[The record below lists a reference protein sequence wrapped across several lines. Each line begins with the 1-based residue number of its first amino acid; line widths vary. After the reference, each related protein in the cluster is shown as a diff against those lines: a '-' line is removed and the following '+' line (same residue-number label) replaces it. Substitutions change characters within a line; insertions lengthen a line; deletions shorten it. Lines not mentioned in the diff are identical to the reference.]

1 MDVQVHKGG
10 QNREA
15 FGIHHSLLRAGQGRQ
30 ATAYRLDFS
39 IAEVQFQFFSMDVH
53 CMLYQHDRFLLFEAA
68 PGQARAK
75 KNFSQTGKVQIL
87 KIGNK
92 PAAKKPAAKH
102 IFSFLAPQTH
112 DM

>member
-1 MDVQVHKGG
+1 MDVEVHKGR
-10 QNREA
+10 QNRQA
-15 FGIHHSLLRAGQGRQ
+15 FGIHHRLLRTGQGRQ
-30 ATAYRLDFS
+30 TAAHRLDFP
-39 IAEVQFQFFSMDVH
+39 IAEVKFNVFSMDVH